1 MRVHTLCQ
9 SGLHTPK
16 QTGLLPWGSRVFIPD
31 RGWCSEENQ
40 RRERASGQREQRVG
54 CGGGWCGRV
63 CAEIT
68 RGKGLQAG
76 EQPVPQLQG
85 GEERPCQGSREE
97 AQRERKEAGWDAE
110 ASGPVSTCRPQGSS
124 WVTQNSHAAFS
135 CKRHVLCSVTMLGFT
150 FGRKQQQGAPPQRS
164 VHCQT

>member
-1 MRVHTLCQ
+1 ME
-9 SGLHTPK
+9 LHAPK
-16 QTGLLPWGSRVFIPD
+16 QTGPLPWGSRGFIPD
-31 RGWCSEENQ
+31 SSWCSEDNQ

-76 EQPVPQLQG
+76 EQPVPQPRG
-85 GEERPCQGSREE
+85 REARPCQGSREE
-97 AQRERKEAGWDAE
+97 AQTERKEAGWDSE

-124 WVTQNSHAAFS
+124 WVTQNNREAFS
-135 CKRHVLCSVTMLGFT
+135 CKQHVLCAKTMLSFILGE
-150 FGRKQQQGAPPQRS
+150 R
-164 VHCQT
+164 